1 MDFAPA
7 ISAKPSIFTR
17 IYFSIGIIA
26 FSLMPLAFAVAFQG
40 AGASRDVVD
49 LEVSVLAIVVL
60 QGILWFAQRRC
71 GTPERSYWR
80 SLLVIA
86 SCFSTGW
93 TYLNIIFVPAALVI
107 AMSIS
112 CALAFAS
119 NAPQRMSRLVYW
131 FYDHRM
137 RQ

>member
-1 MDFAPA
+1 MNFAPT

-26 FSLMPLAFAVAFQG
+26 FSLMPLVFAVTFLG
-40 AGASRDVVD
+40 DDDSTGVVD
-49 LEVSVLAIVVL
+49 LEMSVLAIVGL
-60 QGILWFAQRRC
+60 QGMLWFAQRRC
-71 GTPERSYWR
+71 GTPERPYWR
-80 SLLVIA
+80 SLLVVA

-93 TYLNIIFVPAALVI
+93 TYLNIIFVPAALVVT
-107 AMSIS
+107 MSIS
-112 CALAFAS
+112 CVLAFAS

>member
-26 FSLMPLAFAVAFQG
+26 FSLMPLALAVGFQG
-40 AGASRDVVD
+40 DDDSSDVVD
-49 LEVSVLAIVVL
+49 LGASILAIVVL
-60 QGILWFAQRRC
+60 QGVLWFAQRRC
-71 GTPERSYWR
+71 GTPERPYWR

-86 SCFSTGW
+86 SCFSTDW

-107 AMSIS
+107 AMSIG
-112 CALAFAS
+112 CALAFTS
-119 NAPQRMSRLVYW
+119 EAPQRMSRLVYW
-131 FYDHRM
+131 FYNHRM